1 MISDLKN
8 LSKDD
13 ILKRIK
19 ATKQGR
25 NLVRIISD
33 IPYPQLLDIY
43 EARLRFLNS
52 SEEEFNEWLRK
63 KSFYAEGLN
72 LSIIGFIMDLT
83 RERVRQLET
92 MGFKKLRHPNIG
104 GELKKYISTHV
115 NSEF

>member
-1 MISDLKN
+1 MISNLKK
-8 LSKDD
+8 LSKDE
-13 ILKRIK
+13 ILKRIRN
-19 ATKQGR
+19 TKQGK
-25 NLVRIISD
+25 NLVRTISD

-52 SEEEFNEWLRK
+52 SEKEFNEWLRK

-72 LSIIGFIMDLT
+72 LSIISFIMNLT